1 MPRRLLPALLLP
13 AAATAQARL
22 RPVPAEAPE
31 GQALV
36 ARLREGGLVLFFR
49 HADTRGEPCDRSYR
63 IGDRAGQ
70 RNLAPEGRAQAVR
83 LGARLA
89 ELGIPIAAPIL
100 AGPVFRAR
108 DTAELAF
115 GTARVTVT
123 DSLLADDYAGGRLDW
138 VIAEHRRLF
147 AAPVPPGGN
156 RVLVGHRT
164 PAIMVLG
171 DAVAGHAFPEGAALV
186 VAPQGAPSNDLPQ
199 GAPSNG
205 QPQGAPSNGLPQ
217 GAPSNGL
224 PGGKGFA
231 LLGILLLAPLP
242 EAGFHACQ

>member
-1 MPRRLLPALLLP
+1 MPLPRRLLPALLLP
-13 AAATAQARL
+13 GRAAAEDRL
-22 RPVPAEAPE
+22 RPVPAEAPA
-31 GQALV
+31 GAALV
-36 ARLREGGLVLFFR
+36 ALLRAGGLVLFFR

-63 IGDRAGQ
+63 VGDRAGQ

-89 ELGIPIAAPIL
+89 ELGIAIAIAEPVL

-115 GTARVTVT
+115 GKARVAVT

-138 VIAEHRRLF
+138 VIAEHRRLLRE
-147 AAPVPPGGN
+147 PVPPGGN

-171 DAVAGHAFPEGAALV
+171 DAVAGRAFPEGAALV
-186 VAPQGAPSNDLPQ
+186 VR
-199 GAPSNG
+199 
-205 QPQGAPSNGLPQ
+205 
-217 GAPSNGL
+217 
-224 PGGKGFA
+224 PGGEGFA

-242 EAGFHACQ
+242 EGGFHACG